1 MISIGETYWYA
12 IVEILVQIIKLSTKT
27 LTVMMEK
34 LLNYFIY
41 FEEGIRINHYD

>member
-27 LTVMMEK
+27 VMMEK

-41 FEEGIRINHYD
+41 FEEGIRINHHD

>member
-27 LTVMMEK
+27 TDSDDGKTVE
-34 LLNYFIY
+34 LFHI
-41 FEEGIRINHYD
+41 F